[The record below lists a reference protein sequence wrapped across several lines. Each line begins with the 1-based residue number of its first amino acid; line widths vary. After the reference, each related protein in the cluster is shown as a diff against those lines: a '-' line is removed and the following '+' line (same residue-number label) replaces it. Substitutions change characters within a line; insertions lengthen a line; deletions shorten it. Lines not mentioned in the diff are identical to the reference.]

1 MKKALVL
8 IGLAL
13 FCTVGS
19 QNAWATSDIGFKRL
33 GVDVGIVD
41 PEAAGSTVG
50 FGAFADLGRIAP
62 DVRLST
68 HVGYWNKSE
77 NQFGAE
83 ASVRDIN
90 FAARAS
96 YMFHTNSPKFQPYVG
111 AGPSL
116 HLFKV
121 EVSVPGFPTMSAEQ
135 SETKFGVDLGGGT
148 SMPVSPKTD
157 LFGEMWYTLAD
168 INEFAFKAGVSFK
181 LGQPAAS
188 MSRSGR
194 STRKR

>member
-1 MKKALVL
+1 MGELGSPPSDETAKWLKRRRVAHVGGIMKKAIVV

-13 FCTVGS
+13 FCMAGS
-19 QNAWATSDIGFKRL
+19 QNAWATSDVGFKRL

-68 HVGYWNKSE
+68 HVGYWKKSE

-96 YMFHTNSPKFQPYVG
+96 YM
-111 AGPSL
+111 
-116 HLFKV
+116 
-121 EVSVPGFPTMSAEQ
+121 
-135 SETKFGVDLGGGT
+135 
-148 SMPVSPKTD
+148 
-157 LFGEMWYTLAD
+157 
-168 INEFAFKAGVSFK
+168 
-181 LGQPAAS
+181 
-188 MSRSGR
+188 
-194 STRKR
+194 